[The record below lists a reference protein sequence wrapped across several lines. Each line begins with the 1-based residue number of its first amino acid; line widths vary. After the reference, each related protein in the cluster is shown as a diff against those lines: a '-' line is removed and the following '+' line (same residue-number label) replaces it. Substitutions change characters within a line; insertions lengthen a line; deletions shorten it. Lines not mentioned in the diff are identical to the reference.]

1 MHTLLCQIKA
11 IQMIRLTRMIRTTH
25 MLMISKPIRMMR
37 LTWSLT
43 PLAVRLG
50 PPQSPLS
57 GSAVMLGLGKMA
69 MKKRHRQLEV
79 RGRNQGQMSCIALDC
94 LHSHLAHTCL
104 TQAFKVCHAAT
115 SWL

>member
-1 MHTLLCQIKA
+1 
-11 IQMIRLTRMIRTTH
+11 
-25 MLMISKPIRMMR
+25 
-37 LTWSLT
+37 
-43 PLAVRLG
+43 
-50 PPQSPLS
+50 
-57 GSAVMLGLGKMA
+57 VMLGLGRMA